1 MRRNI
6 LRAMQTESEMPTG
19 ENAVDKGKLKISVTS
34 EITAYPVEDALI
46 SISYTGVPE
55 NTLEEVRTDR
65 SGMTESVELSTP
77 PLEYSLDPEN
87 VIQPYS
93 EYTLNISAPGFEPV
107 SIAGTELL
115 PEVTALQNIRLR
127 PVVPETQEQVFVIPA
142 HTLYGEYPPKI
153 AEDEIKPMNESGEIV
168 LEPGRDPG
176 IYRGT

>member
-1 MRRNI
+1 MCIRDR
-6 LRAMQTESEMPTG
+6 
-19 ENAVDKGKLKISVTS
+19 
-34 EITAYPVEDALI
+34 ITAYPVEDALI

-153 AEDEIKPMNESGEIV
+153 AEDEIKPCLLYTSREDDKINAQPSQRAGSDPCRTC
-168 LEPGRDPG
+168 EPACTR
-176 IYRGT
+176 

>member
-1 MRRNI
+1 
-6 LRAMQTESEMPTG
+6 MQTESEMPTG

-115 PEVTALQNIRLR
+115 PE
-127 PVVPETQEQVFVIPA
+127 
-142 HTLYGEYPPKI
+142 
-153 AEDEIKPMNESGEIV
+153 
-168 LEPGRDPG
+168 
-176 IYRGT
+176 